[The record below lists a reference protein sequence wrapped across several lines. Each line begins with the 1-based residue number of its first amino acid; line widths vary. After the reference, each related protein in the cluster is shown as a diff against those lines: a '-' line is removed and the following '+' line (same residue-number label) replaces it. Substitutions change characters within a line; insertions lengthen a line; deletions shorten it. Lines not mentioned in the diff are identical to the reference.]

1 MSHINGLQFSP
12 EQTLF
17 IKAVPKGRVK
27 MLEEAV
33 VKYVDKDPLCP
44 NAFLIYANYTSAG
57 DARRGQ
63 DKLER
68 WMDDKWCWPGRPSVQ
83 IKGSKAKA
91 PELTFPPEQ
100 TLVLKPVLPSKKE
113 LLERAVVAES
123 QPKNLHSVL
132 DREESVPGALL
143 MYANYASVD
152 ETWRA
157 KQRLEAWLDSNWE
170 WADRPVIAIKAAQQE
185 VYFGIHVSGLPAG
198 AEVGQ
203 VESFFSQF
211 GTSPPPPPA
220 PARGLMRTNA
230 CLVCNIVGDAPP
242 VVLHTLLFALSPC
255 CSSTFRWS
263 LSVFPLTAPPALH
276 GRMRGRLRACVM
288 RACVMRACYRAPA
301 LLP

>member
-1 MSHINGLQFSP
+1 MSHMNGVQFSP

-33 VKYVDKDPLCP
+33 VKYAGAVAVHSVVDKDPLCP

-68 WMDDKWCWPGRPSVQ
+68 WLDDKWFWPGRPSVQ
-83 IKGSKAKA
+83 IKGSKVKA

-100 TLVLKPVLPSKKE
+100 TLVLKPVLPSRKE

-123 QPKNLHSVL
+123 QPRNLHSVP
-132 DREESVPGALL
+132 DRDESVPGALL

-170 WADRPVIAIKAAQQE
+170 WADRPMIAIKAAQQE

-203 VESFFSQF
+203 VENFFSQF
-211 GTSPPPPPA
+211 GTSPPLPP
-220 PARGLMRTNA
+220 RTCKRLGA
-230 CLVCNIVGDAPP
+230 HERLSGVRVVGDAPP
-242 VVLHTLLFALSPC
+242 VVWHTLLFAFSPC
-255 CSSTFRWS
+255 CPSTSAGVWAC
-263 LSVFPLTAPPALH
+263 FP
-276 GRMRGRLRACVM
+276 
-288 RACVMRACYRAPA
+288 
-301 LLP
+301 

>member
-1 MSHINGLQFSP
+1 MSHINGVQFSP

-33 VKYVDKDPLCP
+33 VKYAGAVAVHSVVDKDPLCP

-68 WMDDKWCWPGRPSVQ
+68 WLDDKWFWPGRPSVQ
-83 IKGSKAKA
+83 IKGSKVKA

-100 TLVLKPVLPSKKE
+100 TLVLKPVLPNRKE

-123 QPKNLHSVL
+123 QPRNLHSVL
-132 DREESVPGALL
+132 DRDESVPGALL

-203 VESFFSQF
+203 VENFFSQF
-211 GTSPPPPPA
+211 GTSPPLPPA
-220 PARGLMRTNA
+220 HARGLMRTDT
-230 CLVCNIVGDAPP
+230 CLVC
-242 VVLHTLLFALSPC
+242 VLLAMPRPSFGTHFCSPFTLAVPQLSAGVWAC
-255 CSSTFRWS
+255 
-263 LSVFPLTAPPALH
+263 FP
-276 GRMRGRLRACVM
+276 
-288 RACVMRACYRAPA
+288 
-301 LLP
+301 